1 MIIYR
6 KEVLV
11 CCGEQYQWRPVIGT
25 DVPCIVNVLPR
36 QSLPHIEQSSISA
49 IISEQWK
56 VLRHV
61 GGGGQAGITV
71 CCFPNQ
77 NLNVL
82 VVNSGLRSLGSITPK
97 RAESDSET
105 LHTMSRMTRK
115 TLVPG
120 DRYWRFWTR
129 PRHGLDWGIDGWQ
142 QQYFEEM
149 QHQTAA
155 GEKLFLIILI
165 SPPVLSSHYC
175 ALSCVSKLHKY
186 NSANNQPTPLLPD
199 WPALLIA
206 VLSFPQLAIS
216 WSTFT
221 GIEAM
226 TTTT

>member
-1 MIIYR
+1 MLWRAISVKTSDRNRCSLHCECVAKAIIAPYR
-6 KEVLV
+6 A
-11 CCGEQYQWRPVIGT
+11 
-25 DVPCIVNVLPR
+25 IVNFRNYFRAVESPPPCGRRRTGRYNGVLL
-36 QSLPHIEQSSISA
+36 SH
-49 IISEQWK
+49 
-56 VLRHV
+56 
-61 GGGGQAGITV
+61 
-71 CCFPNQ
+71 Q

-105 LHTMSRMTRK
+105 LNTMSRMTRK